1 MGKLTAKKV
10 QSLIKEG
17 NPNRYND
24 GDGLS
29 LILPRRGLAYWALR
43 YTLHGKRQELT
54 LGKEKHL
61 SLSDARSKAED
72 ARRMVRSGNNPIV
85 ERKRESDVTIRTLDE
100 LFTDWHQELCK
111 RLKHPGIPKRIYCK
125 DISPKLGLY
134 PLTKITPLEIRSLL
148 QGIVGRPSIAND
160 ALMYLKQLFSHGI
173 KLGLLNSN
181 PAAAFDVNDAGGI
194 ERSRDRVLTT
204 EELSKVFQVFRE
216 QSDQFTRD
224 NYLACALLLLLGV
237 RKSELTEAVWAE
249 FDLERTIWELPA
261 DRSKTGV
268 GFTIPL
274 PRLAVI
280 WLEELQ
286 VRACGSIYVFPNRRS
301 SKRQHMGKDTLNRAI
316 AKLFGKEK
324 TKNGMSD
331 NRMGDLE
338 YFTVHD
344 LRRTCR
350 SLLAAAGVSGH
361 VAERCLNHK
370 LKGVEGIYNRHD
382 YLDERREALEKLAK
396 IVEPILT
403 GETIKAQPD
412 AKP

>member
-1 MGKLTAKKV
+1 MGKLTAKTV

-17 NPNRYND
+17 KPNRYSD
-24 GDGLS
+24 GDGLN
-29 LILPRRGLAYWALR
+29 LILPRKGSAYWALR
-43 YTLHGKRQELT
+43 YTLRGKRQEFT

-61 SLSDARSKAED
+61 SLSEARSKAED

-100 LFTDWHQELCK
+100 LFSDWHQERC
-111 RLKHPGIPKRIYCK
+111 RWLKHPEIPKRIYCK
-125 DISPKLGLY
+125 DISLKLGLY
-134 PLTKITPLEIRSLL
+134 PLATITPLEIRAVLRS
-148 QGIVGRPSIAND
+148 IIDRPSIAND
-160 ALMYLKQLFSHGI
+160 ALMYLKQLFNHGI
-173 KLGLLNSN
+173 KLGLLSNN
-181 PAAAFDVNDAGGI
+181 PAAALKVTDAGGI
-194 ERSRDRVLTT
+194 EKSRDRALSL
-204 EELSKVFQVFRE
+204 EELHKAFQIFRE

-237 RKSELTEAVWAE
+237 RKSELIEATWAE
-249 FDLERTIWELPA
+249 FDLERSTWELPA
-261 DRSKTGV
+261 GRSKTGI

-274 PRLAVI
+274 PRLALT

-286 VRACGSIYVFPNRRS
+286 VRACGSDHVFPNRRS

-316 AKLFGKEK
+316 AKLFGREK
-324 TKNGMSD
+324 AKNGMSE

-350 SLLAAAGVSGH
+350 SLLAAAGVSGD

-370 LKGVEGIYNRHD
+370 LKGSEAIYNRHD
-382 YLDERREALEKLAK
+382 YLEERRDALEKLAAM
-396 IVEPILT
+396 VTPLL
-403 GETIKAQPD
+403 
-412 AKP
+412 